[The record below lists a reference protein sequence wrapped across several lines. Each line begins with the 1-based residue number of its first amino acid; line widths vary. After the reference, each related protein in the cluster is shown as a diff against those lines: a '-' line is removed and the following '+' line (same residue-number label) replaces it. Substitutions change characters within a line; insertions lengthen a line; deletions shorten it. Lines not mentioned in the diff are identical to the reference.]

1 MRTLKRNLIKEY
13 FTFTA
18 RERRAVVVLVLAAIM
33 FSMLPHF
40 FPHWIK
46 SEVEPYS
53 AAVSLPP
60 VPATEQRTTDWQDRN
75 NDAALM
81 APSYKRHQ
89 PFWEQGE
96 RFYFDPNTATAADW
110 KRMGIRDKT
119 IRSILN
125 YRSKGGV
132 FRKPEDLSR
141 IYTLH
146 PNMYEA
152 LRPFIRISTTTATST
167 AVPASATFLSDNR
180 TEPPVRIR
188 TIDINSADATE
199 WMQLRGIG
207 AGYAKRILNFREKL
221 GGFLTVDQV
230 GETFGLP
237 DTTFQKIKPYLVADT
252 QALRRININEASAQE
267 LMAHP
272 YIDGRTAK
280 NIIAFREQ
288 HGNFSAVEQLLKI
301 GSIDEALFLRIAP
314 YLTVGGK

>member
-1 MRTLKRNLIKEY
+1 MRTLKRNPFKAY

-18 RERRAVVVLVLAAIM
+18 RERRAVVVLVLAALL
-33 FSMLPHF
+33 FSTLPFF
-40 FPHWIK
+40 FPQWIK
-46 SEVEPYS
+46 NDVEPYS
-53 AAVSLPP
+53 TGVSLPP
-60 VPATEQRTTDWQDRN
+60 VPTHNQRTPNWQGP
-75 NDAALM
+75 NDDASYM
-81 APSYKRHQ
+81 APNYKRYQ

-96 RFYFDPNTATAADW
+96 RFYFDPNTATEADW
-110 KRMGIRDKT
+110 KRMGLRDKT
-119 IRSILN
+119 IQSILN
-125 YRSKGGV
+125 YRNKGGV
-132 FRKPEDLSR
+132 FRKPDDLAR

-146 PNMYEA
+146 PKMYEA
-152 LRPFIRISTTTATST
+152 LRPFIRISTTIATSI
-167 AVPASATFLSDNR
+167 AAPASAAELSENGMAPQIR
-180 TEPPVRIR
+180 LR
-188 TIDINSADATE
+188 TIDINSADATA

-221 GGFLTVDQV
+221 GGFLTVEQV

-252 QALRRININEASAQE
+252 QALRRININKASAQE

-288 HGNFSAVEQLLKI
+288 HGNFSAVEHLLKI

-314 YLTVGGK
+314 YLTIGEK